1 MAKQI
6 PVIGDWYQDAVED
19 LLFEV
24 VAVDE
29 KASTIEVQYEDG
41 EVSEFDVDSW
51 MQMILLPAQ
60 APEDWRVSYELGDD
74 NRFDPDAA
82 FVPDNYT
89 DPLSSIEGDSWL
101 DTEDF

>member
-29 KASTIEVQYEDG
+29 HSATIEVQYEAG
-41 EVSEFDVDSW
+41 EVSEFDFDTW
-51 MQMILLPAQ
+51 LQMILLPAEP
-60 APEDWRVSYELGDD
+60 PEDWRVSYELGDAD
-74 NRFDPDAA
+74 SFDPDSTS
-82 FVPDNYT
+82 VPGDLN
-89 DPLSSIEGDSWL
+89 DPLASIENDSWL
-101 DTEDF
+101 DMDDF